1 MEWDALRN
9 RSAEAEHFFNEY
21 DTKNRHYGPTP

>member
-1 MEWDALRN
+1 MKWDPFGN
-9 RSAEAEHFFNEY
+9 RSAEAEHFFNEH

>member
-1 MEWDALRN
+1 MEWDPFGNL
-9 RSAEAEHFFNEY
+9 SAEAEHFLSEY